1 MANAHIKDC
10 YKWGDYNKTTKD
22 YNDFDYKLNTT
33 ICDDGTVC
41 PRNDFAASNDT
52 CCDQH
57 QGITE
62 INYHNEAV
70 IPSVAAH
77 MSDYY
82 SSAGYAIPTDGVYRA
97 PYSTASTATS
107 PSVPAAAAASTT
119 QASLPTSSG
128 APPPSPGLSS
138 GAKAGI
144 GIGVALGVF
153 LLVGLAA
160 FFWMR
165 RRKPKNETDAQ
176 PNHQK
181 MSPSDGSVMYGFP
194 QDLTAPPPPLEVDA
208 DPHHLL
214 QRHEMHGHD
223 RGVVEFPEHER
234 RVRELPG

>member
-1 MANAHIKDC
+1 
-10 YKWGDYNKTTKD
+10 YNQTTKGYD
-22 YNDFDYKLNTT
+22 DFDYKLNTT

-41 PRNDFAASNDT
+41 PHNNFAASNDT

-62 INYHNEAV
+62 ISYHNDAV
-70 IPSVAAH
+70 IPLAATD

-82 SSAGYAIPTDGVYRA
+82 SSAGFTIPTDGVYRA

-107 PSVPAAAAASTT
+107 PSVPAAAAASTSP
-119 QASLPTSSG
+119 ASLPTSSG
-128 APPPSPGLSS
+128 AQPPSPGLSS

-160 FFWMR
+160 FFRMR

-181 MSPSDGSVMYGFP
+181 YKDVPPSDGSVMYGFP
-194 QDLTAPPPPLEVDA
+194 QDLPAPPPRMEVDA
-208 DPHHLL
+208 DAHRLL
-214 QRHEMHGHD
+214 QRHEMHAHE
-223 RGVVEFPEHER
+223 RGVVELPEHER

>member
-1 MANAHIKDC
+1 MSLPAAVPD
-10 YKWGDYNKTTKD
+10 DYNKTTKD
-22 YNDFDYKLNTT
+22 YDDFDYKLNTT

-41 PRNDFAASNDT
+41 PHNNFAASNDT

-62 INYHNEAV
+62 INYHNDAV
-70 IPSVAAH
+70 IPHVAAY

-82 SSAGYAIPTDGVYRA
+82 SSAGYTIPTDGVYKA
-97 PYSTASTATS
+97 PSSTASTATN
-107 PSVPAAAAASTT
+107 PSVPATAAASTSP
-119 QASLPTSSG
+119 ASLPTSSG

-165 RRKPKNETDAQ
+165 RRKPKNETDAR
-176 PNHQK
+176 

-194 QDLTAPPPPLEVDA
+194 QDLTAPPPRLEVDA

-214 QRHEMHGHD
+214 QRHEMHAHE
-223 RGVVEFPEHER
+223 RGVVELPEHER